1 MPVFSG
7 KIIVSIDIQ
16 NYSSFITA
24 VLVFQA
30 VPGAGTVAILD
41 ATARNGRAAG
51 MAAVLG
57 TLAGDG
63 VLMAAAVLG
72 LAAIMRTQAA
82 LFEGLQWLGV
92 AYLCWL
98 GVQLMR
104 SGAGAQASG
113 APHDQARMLYFRRAL
128 AVSLTNPKAVLF
140 FVAFFPVFLS
150 PGASA
155 VTLVAAMLHVTVLS
169 LLYQSALVLVG
180 NWAAERLSR
189 FVHARQLA
197 TCLAGA
203 VLIALGIRLAF
214 GMV

>member
-113 APHDQARMLYFRRAL
+113 APHDQARMLYFRQSQGCAVFCGVFSGVSQPGGLCGHTGGGDAACDGVEL
-128 AVSLTNPKAVLF
+128 AV
-140 FVAFFPVFLS
+140 PV
-150 PGASA
+150 G
-155 VTLVAAMLHVTVLS
+155 
-169 LLYQSALVLVG
+169 
-180 NWAAERLSR
+180 
-189 FVHARQLA
+189 
-197 TCLAGA
+197 AGA
-203 VLIALGIRLAF
+203 GGQLGR
-214 GMV
+214 